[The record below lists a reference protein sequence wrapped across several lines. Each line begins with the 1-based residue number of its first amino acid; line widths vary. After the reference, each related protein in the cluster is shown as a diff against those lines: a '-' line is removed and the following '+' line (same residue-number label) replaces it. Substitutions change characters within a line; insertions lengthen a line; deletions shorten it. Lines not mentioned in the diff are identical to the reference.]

1 MVQYKEQKEMK
12 MFIKRRTKL
21 IRNNWRN
28 GITGVENA
36 NDTQTGDHR
45 VLAPAADP
53 TKLRDYNKR
62 LESRKDKLRV
72 LNGASEQFNFYTTQ
86 ATVRKQSD
94 PRGQKVLPMNH
105 SWNTK
110 VRVNKVLEKQSQNHT
125 HENIFRMSPSKVDPR
140 RIESLM

>member
-36 NDTQTGDHR
+36 NDAQTGDHR

-53 TKLRDYNKR
+53 TKLKNYYNR
-62 LESRKDKLRV
+62 LETRKDKLRV
-72 LNGASEQFNFYTTQ
+72 LNGASEQFNFYTSQT
-86 ATVRKQSD
+86 TVRKQSD
-94 PRGQKVLPMNH
+94 P
-105 SWNTK
+105 
-110 VRVNKVLEKQSQNHT
+110 
-125 HENIFRMSPSKVDPR
+125 
-140 RIESLM
+140 